1 MVRFKCSMHTVL
13 LLLSSRHFFFIFYF
27 LPFALHL
34 FKRIKLVVHYSLTNT
49 NTILFQPPHLQ
60 VLHFLEGTQRQ
71 PRSDLHIW
79 RLSVLLRQLLLPS
92 DVNFNLYSRLQ
103 AVLFPLSMSPL
114 SDNSSK
120 ASFTA
125 SFRPRNLEK
134 ELSWVVISF
143 GPFASII
150 SLYSLPWEREDE
162 KTSRRKISCEPKREI
177 KNKIKQSK
185 KYETI
190 NSGQYIIC
198 VLVWAEELSGFM
210 QLYCVL
216 GGHPFQLI
224 KNNLWWCYCF
234 TNDVES

>member
-1 MVRFKCSMHTVL
+1 MLH
-13 LLLSSRHFFFIFYF
+13 
-27 LPFALHL
+27 ALGG
-34 FKRIKLVVHYSLTNT
+34 S
-49 NTILFQPPHLQ
+49 QLQ
-60 VLHFLEGTQRQ
+60 RW
-71 PRSDLHIW
+71 SDLHIW
-79 RLSVLLRQLLLPS
+79 NLCLGERQPAFDMSNLNCCWGAVLL
-92 DVNFNLYSRLQ
+92 
-103 AVLFPLSMSPL
+103 PLSMSPL
-114 SDNSSK
+114 SDSSSK

-125 SFRPRNLEK
+125 SFGPRNLEK

-162 KTSRRKISCEPKREI
+162 KISRRKISCEPKREI

-198 VLVWAEELSGFM
+198 VLVWAEALSGFM

-216 GGHPFQLI
+216 GGHPFQQI

-234 TNDVES
+234 TNDVKS